1 MSHKVTVSFSRGHVC
16 PLRGYIPRMLAGAK
30 EPTSGIARIPPTAK
44 AEGVVVLH
52 TRVGLPV

>member
-1 MSHKVTVSFSRGHVC
+1 MVSFSRGHVC
-16 PLRGYIPRMLAGAK
+16 PLRGYILRMLAGAE